1 MTIEPET
8 ADFIIIGGGI
18 AGASAGY
25 ELRDMGKIIILEKE
39 SQPGYHTTGRS
50 AAIFQKGYNG
60 GDPVLH
66 AIIKASEDFLHN
78 PPNDFVAHPLL
89 SPRDLFY
96 ITTKENAGALGKL
109 QDNLSEINVGI
120 TLLDHKE
127 TRRALPHIADDY
139 QDSALMEEDV
149 ADIDVSALHEG
160 YLRAIKSRGGQI
172 ISNAEVK
179 SLCRQKG
186 QWRVT
191 SAQGEFCAP
200 IIINAAGA
208 WVDQIAEMAHISP
221 IHIQPLRRTMALIDI
236 PVDMQPAKNDWPIV
250 MDAAEKFYFKP
261 DSGKILVTPA
271 DQKLTVPCDAQPE
284 EIDIAHAAHCLEK
297 ATNSTVNK
305 IDHSWAGLRNHVADG
320 HPVVGFDPEK
330 PGFFWLA
337 GQGGFGIKT
346 APAMGRIT
354 AALIMGR
361 SLPQD
366 ILDLGLRE
374 KQICVG
380 RLK

>member
-1 MTIEPET
+1 VKMEPET

-25 ELRDMGKIIILEKE
+25 ELRETGKVVILEKE
-39 SQPGYHTTGRS
+39 CQPGYHTTGRS

-60 GDPVLH
+60 GDPALH
-66 AIIKASEDFLHN
+66 ALIKASEDFLRN
-78 PPNDFVAHPLL
+78 PPNGFTSHPLL

-96 ITTKENAGALGKL
+96 ITTRENAGALGKL
-109 QDNLSEINVGI
+109 RHNLSEINVGI
-120 TLLDHKE
+120 TLLDHQE
-127 TRRALPHIADDY
+127 TRQALPHIAEEY
-139 QDSALMEEDV
+139 QDSALREQDV

-160 YLRAIKSRGGQI
+160 YLRAIKSSGGKV

-179 SLCRQKG
+179 NLRRQKG
-186 QWRVT
+186 PWHVT
-191 SAQGEFCAP
+191 STQGEFCAP

-208 WVDQIAEMAHISP
+208 WVDQIAEMANISP
-221 IHIQPLRRTMALIDI
+221 INIQPLRRTMALIDI
-236 PVDMQPAKNDWPIV
+236 PLDIQPAKDDWPIV

-261 DSGKILVTPA
+261 NSGKILITPA
-271 DQKLTVPCDAQPE
+271 DQNLTVPCDAQPE

-297 ATNSTVNK
+297 ATNMAVNK

-320 HPVVGFDPEK
+320 HPVVGFDPQED
-330 PGFFWLA
+330 GFFWLA

-354 AALIMGR
+354 AALIMGH

-366 ILDLGLRE
+366 ILDLGLKE
-374 KQICVG
+374 DQICVG

>member
-1 MTIEPET
+1 MNIEPET

-25 ELRDMGKIIILEKE
+25 ELREMGKVIILEKE

-60 GDPVLH
+60 GDPVLY
-66 AIIKASEDFLHN
+66 ALVRASEDFLRN
-78 PPNDFVAHPLL
+78 PPHGFTSHPLL

-96 ITTKENAGALGKL
+96 ITTKENTAHLDRL
-109 QDNLSEINVGI
+109 QDNLSRINVGI

-127 TRRALPHIADDY
+127 TKRALPHIADEY
-139 QDSALMEEDV
+139 QDSALMEQDV

-160 YLRAIKSRGGQI
+160 YLRAIKSSGGKI
-172 ISNAEVK
+172 ISNAEVT

-186 QWRVT
+186 HWHVT
-191 SAQGEFCAP
+191 SAQGDFCARV
-200 IIINAAGA
+200 IINAAGA
-208 WVDQIAEMAHISP
+208 WVDQIAEMANISP
-221 IHIQPLRRTMALIDI
+221 VNIQPLRRTMALIDTPLDI
-236 PVDMQPAKNDWPIV
+236 QPAKNDWPIV

-261 DSGKILVTPA
+261 DSGKILITPA

-284 EIDIAHAAHCLEK
+284 EIDIAHAAQCLEK

-320 HPVVGFDPEK
+320 HPVVGFDPQNG
-330 PGFFWLA
+330 GFFWLA

-354 AALIMGR
+354 AALIAGR

-366 ILDLGLRE
+366 ILDLGLKE
-374 KQICVG
+374 DQICVG